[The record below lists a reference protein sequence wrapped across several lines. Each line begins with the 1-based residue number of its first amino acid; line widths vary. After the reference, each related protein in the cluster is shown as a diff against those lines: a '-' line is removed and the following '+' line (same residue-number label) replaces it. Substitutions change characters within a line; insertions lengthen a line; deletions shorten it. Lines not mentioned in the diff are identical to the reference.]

1 MLFHNLKHLT
11 QNWSFLDKIWSFL
24 SHSKYFRYPRVW
36 TSGSG
41 LVGFDYSTKVRV
53 WVCRVSIS
61 KFGFLGSRVGTS
73 HHGSHIG
80 LSRLVLPHFW
90 RLHQLHLFVSHH
102 GSNENESTGLSRL
115 DLPHFRRTWYLSCP
129 LNFVLAID
137 HKNVRPFYVKSLIKH
152 GQNWKWVQAKIILR
166 LAPNFRYQKS
176 HESVAK
182 GPWNESQK
190 SDIFTSS
197 ENFVYTK

>member
-1 MLFHNLKHLT
+1 MPEICCGSLRLHVK
-11 QNWSFLDKIWSFL
+11 SFRPHRVPSGLNFG
-24 SHSKYFRYPRVW
+24 FGFGRVW
-36 TSGSG
+36 LFYKSSG
-41 LVGFDYSTKVRV
+41 LGLSGFIFKVRV
-53 WVCRVSIS
+53 
-61 KFGFLGSRVGTS
+61 FGFLGSRVGTS